1 MKKLESKE
9 PRRSELQILFMF
21 PPLSVLDQATGE
33 AESDFKLCVSLSV
46 QWILICSFTTS
57 FHCERMELI
66 DSVLLAFEL

>member
-33 AESDFKLCVSLSV
+33 AEADLKLCVSLSI
-46 QWILICSFTTS
+46 QWILI
-57 FHCERMELI
+57 
-66 DSVLLAFEL
+66 